1 MATMPSLQQALKS
14 LCSKT
19 GWCYAVFWKLKRRSR
34 MMLTWEDG
42 YCDYSRSSAE
52 ACNSSV
58 CSDTGGNPLDQGG
71 SGDLEGQIRL
81 AVARM
86 SYYVYSMGEGIIGR
100 VAFTGKYQWVFH
112 DGEKQLGI
120 ASGGSLNNHSVSEKN
135 PDGWQNQFAAG
146 IKTIAVIAV
155 PQGVVQLGSTKLP
168 RRPNVQQPLHAENGA
183 ENQPIGAENQP
194 QEVAID
200 APQVME
206 DLKWIDHVKSVF
218 SALQTAPSAPKP
230 DLVLEGQGAR
240 SSCTSKPPF
249 YSGSNPSTI
258 ARKPVAAQPSYSLP
272 RNVEEAVHWQKRGT
286 QASPAAV
293 AKLQGLQSVAAGV
306 IDQELQFLKAAKVMA
321 EPQRVKYTSAVLGP
335 QTTQLLMNAPQFD
348 VAASSS
354 NNMPPCDSLR
364 SRSFDDIRTG
374 NLNKDSSWTNLV
386 AEGISSG
393 LPSSLKRDHAEPTCG
408 GSLVDKF
415 RPHIQEDHS
424 LKQTFA
430 TCSMPETMKQEGFSS
445 GFLRAGQQQL
455 ICPMTNTAFKSND
468 LSPVAGR
475 AVTKEHFDGKV
486 YPTAAV
492 NVASRLPAELF
503 AAPSKDDDFGNAGL
517 ISKHES
523 RCSEREAK
531 LNINSGQS
539 DLHTLDEL
547 EKFLASFCKEET
559 GSWDNSFAIG
569 DELSQALGPA
579 FRKCGLTEV
588 PNFGGAQKNEELVS
602 KQAERASMLPTE
614 VVTDWRTKLMKE
626 NSCERLSPLESKP
639 EPLLDAIVG
648 SASTNR
654 SLNMNASFTVQNQFS
669 NLDFGVPVLSITQ
682 ETEPACSSSI
692 SGKLMQTP
700 PQHDVRY
707 LDNLTGVLR
716 NLQAHQNICV
726 SGDTQ
731 TNLSVHSWTDEGQSF
746 KSDDTQRVHSQS
758 KGSEEI
764 SKASKKRSRS
774 GESARPRP
782 KDRQQIQD
790 RVRELRDLVPNGSKC
805 SIDALLEK
813 TIKHML
819 FLHSVSLH
827 ADQLKDTGELKEDPQ
842 SGATWALDLGSQEK
856 RYPIVV
862 KDLSQPR
869 QMLVEMM
876 CEESSLFLEIADII
890 RNLGLTILK
899 GSLESHGD
907 KYWAR
912 FIVEANRDIQRVDVL
927 VSLIQRLNLDNNSSS
942 SSMTMAS
949 QSTAVKPQHGVDSS
963 NSHAV
968 SGEK

>member
-58 CSDTGGNPLDQGG
+58 CTDTGGNPLDQGG
-71 SGDLEGQIRL
+71 SGDLEGQISF

-120 ASGGSLNNHSVSEKN
+120 ASGGSLDNQSVSEKN

-155 PQGVVQLGSTKLP
+155 PQGVVQLGSTKLGI
-168 RRPNVQQPLHAENGA
+168 VTWLQQLSGPHLLYEDS
-183 ENQPIGAENQP
+183 EFE
-194 QEVAID
+194 
-200 APQVME
+200 VME

-230 DLVLEGQGAR
+230 DLVLEGQGVR

-249 YSGSNPSTI
+249 YSGSNPSTL
-258 ARKPVAAQPSYSLP
+258 ARKLVPAQPSYSLP

-293 AKLQGLQSVAAGV
+293 AKLLGLQSVAAGV
-306 IDQELQFLKAAKVMA
+306 IDQELQFQKAAKVMV
-321 EPQRVKYTSAVLGP
+321 EPQCVKYTSAISGP

-348 VAASSS
+348 VAASGS
-354 NNMPPCDSLR
+354 NNMPPLR
-364 SRSFDDIRTG
+364 SCSFDDIRTG
-374 NLNKDSSWTNLV
+374 NLNKDSTWTSLV

-393 LPSSLKRDHAEPTCG
+393 LRTSLKRDHAEPTCG

-415 RPHIQEDHS
+415 RPHIQGDHS

-430 TCSMPETMKQEGFSS
+430 TCSMPETMKQEGFSN

-455 ICPMTNTAFKSND
+455 ICPMTNTAFKSVD
-468 LSPVAGR
+468 LSPVAGS
-475 AVTKEHFDGKV
+475 AVTKEHFDSKV

-503 AAPSKDDDFGNAGL
+503 AAPSKEDDFGNAGL
-517 ISKHES
+517 LSKHES

-531 LNINSGQS
+531 LNINGGQS
-539 DLHTLDEL
+539 DAHTLDEL
-547 EKFLASFCKEET
+547 EKFLASFYKEET
-559 GSWDNSFAIG
+559 GSWDSSFAIG
-569 DELSQALGPA
+569 DELSQALGPT
-579 FRKCGLTEV
+579 FWKCGLTEV
-588 PNFGGAQKNEELVS
+588 PNFGGAQKNEEVVS

-614 VVTDWRTKLMKE
+614 VVTDWRTKLKKE
-626 NSCERLSPLESKP
+626 NSCERSSPLESKP

-648 SASTNR
+648 SASTNH
-654 SLNMNASFTVQNQFS
+654 SLNTNASFTVQNQFS
-669 NLDFGVPVLSITQ
+669 NLDFGVPALGITQ
-682 ETEPACSSSI
+682 ETEPTCSSSI
-692 SGKLMQTP
+692 SGKLMQTL

-764 SKASKKRSRS
+764 SKSSKKRSRS

-827 ADQLKDTGELKEDPQ
+827 ADQLKNTGELKEDPQ

-876 CEESSLFLEIADII
+876 CEESGLFLEIADII

-949 QSTAVKPQHGVDSS
+949 QSTAVKPQHGVDIS